1 MTDRY
6 GHPRQTIF
14 GRRHASAAASV
25 SYSTSQHPSQAPQQQ
40 HGAPSQHPSH
50 HHMHHPSASGP
61 AHGPGAGP
69 TVMSSAAA
77 MGPPAAPAAV
87 RRNLF
92 QSQLTRR
99 PPPGKSSGVGGGG
112 VGVAG
117 AGVGVG
123 GLGVVGLDGAD
134 DDDTVVVDEEEQ
146 DVDEGDGGIVVR
158 DVHGEVELD
167 EPPFLAV
174 EDPDEIVLDRRQ
186 ENESKWSPSLAYLC
200 VFIPSDGWVKW
211 AVSCFL
217 FMYVS
222 HLRGG

>member
-25 SYSTSQHPSQAPQQQ
+25 SYSTSQHPSHAPQQQ
-40 HGAPSQHPSH
+40 HGAPAQ

-69 TVMSSAAA
+69 TVTSSAAAA

-112 VGVAG
+112 VGMGVAG

-186 ENESKWSPSLAYLC
+186 ENESKWSPSLAYLF
-200 VFIPSDGWVKW
+200 VFVPSNGWVKR
-211 AVSCFL
+211 ACSCFPL
-217 FMYVS
+217 MLIS
-222 HLRGG
+222 HLEG